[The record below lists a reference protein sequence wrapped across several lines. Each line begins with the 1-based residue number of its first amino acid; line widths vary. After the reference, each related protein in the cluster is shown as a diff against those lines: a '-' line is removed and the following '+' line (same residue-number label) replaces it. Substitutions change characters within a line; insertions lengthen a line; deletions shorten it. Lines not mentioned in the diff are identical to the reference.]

1 MAGHLLGAEP
11 STSHV
16 FVLLTAGTFKP
27 AVLHLVPG
35 ISVIHLIV
43 PNSLLTLALCMCCLL
58 SLLLPSL
65 PHLVF
70 ILTEM
75 SSPPG
80 SLPCICL
87 HLD

>member
-16 FVLLTAGTFKP
+16 FVLFTAWTFKP

-43 PNSLLTLALCMCCLL
+43 PNSLLTLVLCIHCLL
-58 SLLLPSL
+58 SLFLPSL
-65 PHLVF
+65 PSLAF
-70 ILTEM
+70 MLTEM
-75 SSPPG
+75 SPPPG
-80 SLPCICL
+80 SLP
-87 HLD
+87 